1 MLKRHIKQYNLLV
14 QKERFLHTDYD
25 DLKYRGLSDIK
36 PLFSY
41 NIPEEYYEPE
51 LINSAFERNYE
62 RYRMDGDKKKELSL
76 IDYLNMV
83 KPNERKVQLVISIV
97 ILNFITNEFAKKY
110 VNGDN
115 IVIRPT
121 DDSNEIYTE
130 LYNSLLHRY
139 WKVAVL
145 CLNMLAF

>member
-1 MLKRHIKQYNLLV
+1 M

-36 PLFSY
+36 PLFRY
-41 NIPEEYYEPE
+41 NILEEYYEPE

-83 KPNERKVQLVISIV
+83 KPNVNDSITKNKTNERKVQLVISIV
-97 ILNFITNEFAKKY
+97 FLNFITNEFAKKY

>member
-1 MLKRHIKQYNLLV
+1 M

-83 KPNERKVQLVISIV
+83 KPNVNDSITKNKTNERKVQLVISIV
-97 ILNFITNEFAKKY
+97 FLNFITNEFAKKY

-130 LYNSLLHRY
+130 LYNSLLDIGR
-139 WKVAVL
+139 
-145 CLNMLAF
+145 